1 MRLRDLIPLLCL
13 ALAGTLNAAP
23 GWDPWGVHQQ
33 SSELLDREDFPG
45 LESLAAQLKKNGYDI
60 EQEQPELGAFYGG
73 TKLGYDAPEN
83 AWPDRLKVI
92 EDWRA
97 AFPNSLTAKIAEIY
111 WYLDYPAE
119 FYEPQPEASILPEP
133 GNTPPQI
140 NCVDKAVE
148 LLKAVPA
155 GSVDDPEYY
164 LCWLRICLARQMPAA
179 EMWGYF
185 NQGVA
190 VAREYVPLYSAAC
203 DYLMPT
209 IGGKQG
215 EEEGDI
221 KQWADEWPGPKGDA
235 LYAYLLMDIASQYT
249 LNFLKKMPN
258 VDYPRARQGL
268 LERIAG
274 NDPVRLRDETILAF
288 LAGSKGDNVTAK
300 QAFLE
305 IEGSVD
311 MGIFR
316 TFQKY
321 MRWRKV
327 SGAEAE
333 YDSAVALERAGKLPE
348 AEAKLLSFTNDPG
361 IYLPLEYFYERQGM
375 QDKLLAMKV
384 VYSGMTVKQMMAL
397 DPGYAPADALG
408 EMASV
413 YAMMGEWDKAQIAAE
428 RFVQLRPQNLIGKNI
443 MLLCAIHSGDPVKT
457 MDAVMDIVRMQ
468 ITAEHAAYEQAQ
480 AVLSGASTWE
490 QVGPQMK
497 NNDIYLGQA
506 TTAIALFY
514 MARGQD
520 DEAKNIIDQ
529 QLPWCAENSGKAVLE
544 SLLYG
549 SLSRSLK
556 PVALLPSG
564 PAAPAPS
571 APAAATGTGAATTGS

>member
-1 MRLRDLIPLLCL
+1 MKLRNLICLLCL

-23 GWDPWGVHQQ
+23 GWKPWDVHQQ
-33 SSELLDREDFPG
+33 SSELLDRGDFQG
-45 LESLAAQLKKNGYDI
+45 LEKLVAELKKNGYDI
-60 EQEQPELGAFYGG
+60 QQEQPELAAFYGG

-92 EDWRA
+92 ENWRA
-97 AFPNSLTAKIAEIY
+97 AFPDSLAAKIAEIY

-119 FYEPQPEASILPEP
+119 VYEPQPEAGILPEP
-133 GNTPPQI
+133 GNMPPQI
-140 NCVDKAVE
+140 HCVDKAVE

-155 GSVDDPEYY
+155 ASVDDPEYY
-164 LCWLRICLARQMPAA
+164 VCWLRVCAA
-179 EMWGYF
+179 QRMQAGEMWGYF

-190 VAREYVPLYSAAC
+190 VTREYTPLYIAAC
-203 DYLMPT
+203 NYLMPT

-215 EEEGDI
+215 EQERDI
-221 KQWADEWPGPKGDA
+221 KQWADGWPGSKGDA
-235 LYAYLLMDIASQYT
+235 LYAYLLMDIASRYT
-249 LNFLKKMPN
+249 LDFLKKMPG
-258 VDYPRARQGL
+258 VDYGRARQGL
-268 LERIAG
+268 LGRLAG
-274 NDPVRLRDETILAF
+274 NDPVKWRDETILAF
-288 LAGSKGDNVTAK
+288 LAATKGDNDTAK
-300 QAFLE
+300 RAFLD

-311 MGIFR
+311 MGV
-316 TFQKY
+316 FQSVKKY
-321 MRWRKV
+321 RQWRKA

-333 YDSAVALERAGKLPE
+333 YDNAVALERAGKLAD
-348 AEAKLLSFTNDPG
+348 AEAKLLSFTGDPG

-375 QDKLLAMKV
+375 LDKLEAMKV
-384 VYSGMTVKQMMAL
+384 VFNGMTVKDMMNL
-397 DPGYAPADALG
+397 DPGYAPADVLG

-413 YAMMGEWDKAQIAAE
+413 YTMMGEWDKAQIAAL
-428 RFVQLRPQNLIGKNI
+428 RFVQLRPQNLIGKN
-443 MLLCAIHSGDPVKT
+443 MLLLCAIHSGDPVKT
-457 MDAVMDIVRMQ
+457 MDAVMDTVRMHV
-468 ITAEHAAYEQAQ
+468 AAHHAPYKQAQ

-490 QVGPQMK
+490 EVSKQMK
-497 NNDIYLGQA
+497 NDNIYLGQA

-514 MARGQD
+514 MARGQN
-520 DEAKNIIDQ
+520 DEANKIIDE

-571 APAAATGTGAATTGS
+571 APGTATGATTTGTR